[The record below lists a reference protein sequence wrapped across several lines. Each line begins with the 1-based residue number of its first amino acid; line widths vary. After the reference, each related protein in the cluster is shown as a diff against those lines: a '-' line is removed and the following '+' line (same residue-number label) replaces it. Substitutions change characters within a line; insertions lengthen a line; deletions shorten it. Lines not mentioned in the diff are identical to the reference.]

1 MKSIFNSLFILFIII
16 FQYSY
21 GQQNHLDIR
30 IKEKQTKKEKKKN
43 NKILN
48 RKTIN
53 YDATSLWDAIRPAL
67 GANIFF
73 RDGKAIINTGALFA
87 SGNNFILWVVNGVIV
102 GEEIPNNINIYEIE
116 KVEILRNPIE
126 TGKYGFRG
134 SSGVI
139 EITLKN

>member
-1 MKSIFNSLFILFIII
+1 MKFIFNSLFIYFI
-16 FQYSY
+16 FFSNFSF
-21 GQQNHLDIR
+21 GQQNTLDIR
-30 IKEKQTKKEKKKN
+30 INENQIKKEKKKK
-43 NKILN
+43 NKTFT

-53 YDATSLWDAIRPAL
+53 YDATSLWDAIRPTL
-67 GANIFF
+67 GANISI
-73 RDGKAIINTGALFA
+73 RDDKAIINTGAMFA

-102 GEEIPNNINIYEIE
+102 GEQIPNNINIYDIE

>member
-1 MKSIFNSLFILFIII
+1 
-16 FQYSY
+16 
-21 GQQNHLDIR
+21 
-30 IKEKQTKKEKKKN
+30 
-43 NKILN
+43 
-48 RKTIN
+48 
-53 YDATSLWDAIRPAL
+53 
-67 GANIFF
+67 
-73 RDGKAIINTGALFA
+73 LFA